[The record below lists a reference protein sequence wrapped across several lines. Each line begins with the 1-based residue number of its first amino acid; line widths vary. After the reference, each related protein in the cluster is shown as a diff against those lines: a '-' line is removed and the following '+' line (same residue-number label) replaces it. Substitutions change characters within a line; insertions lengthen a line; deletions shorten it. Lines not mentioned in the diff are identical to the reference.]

1 MYRDGSI
8 CPKCGKIVKVV
19 MNKEEGRLWRD

>member
-19 MNKEEGRLWRD
+19 MNKEEDNGEIN